1 MHNAVEKNE
10 INYKKFHKSEL
21 NLCKNKEIK
30 YKPRMVP
37 NIYTHRSSRAGKLKQ
52 CHGTREN

>member
-10 INYKKFHKSEL
+10 IDYKKFHKSEL

-30 YKPRMVP
+30 Y
-37 NIYTHRSSRAGKLKQ
+37 
-52 CHGTREN
+52 

>member
-21 NLCKNKEIK
+21 NLCKKKEIK
-30 YKPRMVP
+30 YYPRTVP
-37 NIYTHRSSRAGKLKQ
+37 NIYTHRSSRAGKL
-52 CHGTREN
+52 CNGTREN